1 MTTLWRIE
9 RHRSGWFTVQPAAL
23 GLWIAAW
30 LIPVPAFAQKPE
42 YEFIGISSP
51 TSFFPK
57 VQDENK
63 WALTNAEVLERYA
76 EKLRREGGSDAE
88 IARRFRH
95 FDPHSARGPRCG
107 LLQPL
112 LPRRELQLQSCSKS
126 VPEGGGK
133 RSAPGT
139 ALDYGMGEGRNSI
152 YLARLGWEVWGFD
165 PADAGVALAQQ
176 RAKQLGLTLQTQA
189 VSDRDYDFGR
199 EKFDLILFSWTMPL
213 GPLQRIV
220 DALKP
225 GGIVVMECGRE
236 FYGGGNEMLHKFDA
250 LEIIRFAMVRAK
262 SDWGDRRVADVFQ
275 LVARKP

>member
-42 YEFIGISSP
+42 YEFYYDFR
-51 TSFFPK
+51 TRFFPK

-88 IARRFRH
+88 IARRLTLIRTQRAALDADYYNRYYLAGNSNFNH
-95 FDPHSARGPRCG
+95 APNQFLKEVVKD
-107 LLQPL
+107 
-112 LPRRELQLQSCSKS
+112 RR
-126 VPEGGGK
+126 
-133 RSAPGT
+133 PGT

-176 RAKQLGLTLQTQA
+176 RAKQLGLTLHTQA

-213 GPLQRIV
+213 VPLQRIV

>member
-1 MTTLWRIE
+1 MTSMWRIQP
-9 RHRSGWFTVQPAAL
+9 HSSGWFTVQAAVL
-23 GLWIAAW
+23 GLWIAAR

-42 YEFIGISSP
+42 YEFYYEFR
-51 TSFFPK
+51 TRFFPK

-88 IARRFRH
+88 IARRLTLIRTQRAALDADYYNRYYLAGNSNFNH
-95 FDPHSARGPRCG
+95 APNQFLTDVVKD
-107 LLQPL
+107 
-112 LPRRELQLQSCSKS
+112 RR
-126 VPEGGGK
+126 
-133 RSAPGT
+133 PGT

-152 YLARLGWEVWGFD
+152 FLARLGWEVWGFD

-176 RAKQLGLTLQTQA
+176 RAKELGLTLHTQA
-189 VSDRDYDFGR
+189 VCDSDYDFGR

-213 GPLQRIV
+213 VPLQSII

-236 FYGGGNEMLHKFDA
+236 FYGVGNEMLHKFDA

-262 SDWGDRRVADVFQ
+262 SDWGDRRVADIFQ
-275 LVARKP
+275 LVARKR